1 MVNILFP
8 KGDGKKKH
16 RKHGKSIM
24 PAYGGCY
31 LCRLLEGDDRKKNTE
46 AHHIYFGPNRS
57 RSEEYGFVTRLC
69 PEHHRTGPAAVH
81 KNAEVCRILQRECQ
95 KEFEKT
101 HSREEFIKIIGRNY
115 L

>member
-1 MVNILFP
+1 MADLLFP
-8 KGDGKKKH
+8 KNPGKKRR

-24 PAYGGCY
+24 PTYGGCY
-31 LCRLLEGDDRKKNTE
+31 LCRLLDGDDRKKNTE
-46 AHHIYFGPNRS
+46 THHIFFGPNRE

-69 PEHHRTGPAAVH
+69 MEHHRTGP
-81 KNAEVCRILQRECQ
+81 NALHRNSEICRILQRECQ

-101 HSREEFIKIIGRNY
+101 HTREEFIKIIGRNY